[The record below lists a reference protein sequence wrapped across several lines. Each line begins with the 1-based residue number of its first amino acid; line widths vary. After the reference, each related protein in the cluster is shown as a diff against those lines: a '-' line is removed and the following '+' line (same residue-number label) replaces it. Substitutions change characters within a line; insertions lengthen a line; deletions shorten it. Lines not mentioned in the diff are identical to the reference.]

1 MGGLVLVTREGARAT
16 ILLLRLQRAVT
27 WQLRFGRLIVRMR
40 ACVHNARGAAVA
52 SCSAG
57 RCKIQCGTGEG
68 CGCVYIHDED
78 RCICECF
85 EAVGGIRGL
94 QLNPTAKVT
103 VSVSGLPLGQV
114 ATMFDRILARD
125 VMLPAARAQK
135 KVRLKMENVRLSDAL
150 RALGLST
157 QRPASTPRRGA
168 ATGRKR

>member
-1 MGGLVLVTREGARAT
+1 M
-16 ILLLRLQRAVT
+16 
-27 WQLRFGRLIVRMR
+27 
-40 ACVHNARGAAVA
+40 A

-85 EAVGGIRGL
+85 EAVGGMRGL
-94 QLNPTAKVT
+94 QLSPTAKVT

-157 QRPASTPRRGA
+157 KRPASTPRRGA